1 MRSSAEWA
9 ASERMPRLPV
19 VTPTTI
25 FAAVMRMAA
34 STELPATARFS
45 ARMALG
51 E

>member
-19 VTPTTI
+19 VTPTKI
-25 FAAVMRMAA
+25 FPAVMRSAA
-34 STELPATARFS
+34 MTEPPATARFS
-45 ARMALG
+45 ARMAVC